1 MCIIIQQKIN
11 LLKFFLSTGKKV
23 FSHVLYISYRMEKNM
38 QLAIGKELD
47 SHDKI
52 YKPDFNSKSGRELL
66 AFYLQTKFKQIFL
79 FDKKQPTPIINNIH
93 PDFINKFTK
102 RIINKPTKRLLIGV
116 TGESASGKST
126 ICHEIKNVIEQ
137 LSMPVT
143 VLSTDNYFNDI
154 SVLINQYGSFD
165 NLRDNGYDVDA
176 PSSFQ
181 LDILRS
187 DLEDLSD
194 GLDIKAP
201 MYLPNGT
208 GVSMPKALDVPSKK
222 IIVVEGI
229 ATMYENVK
237 DIFDIKI
244 YVETENNL
252 RKNRFMNRAVEERN
266 QSKENAQKHWNYISK
281 AGERYVKPFRREAD
295 IVINGNSDL
304 KYFAQMLEYI
314 YEITQFQG

>member
-1 MCIIIQQKIN
+1 
-11 LLKFFLSTGKKV
+11 
-23 FSHVLYISYRMEKNM
+23 M
-38 QLAIGKELD
+38 QLLISKELN
-47 SHDKI
+47 SNDKI
-52 YKPDFNSKSGRELL
+52 YKPDFTSKSGRELL

-79 FDKKQPTPIINNIH
+79 FDKKQKLPILNSINPT
-93 PDFINKFTK
+93 FIERFTK
-102 RIINKPTKRLLIGV
+102 RLINKPTKRLLIGV

-137 LSMPVT
+137 LAMPVT

-154 SVLINQYGSFD
+154 SALINKFGSFD
-165 NLRDNGYDVDA
+165 KLRDNGYDVDA
-176 PSSFQ
+176 PTSFQ

-208 GVSMPKALDVPSKK
+208 GVSMPKAIDVPSQK

-229 ATMYENVK
+229 ATMYEAVK
-237 DIFDIKI
+237 DVFDIKI
-244 YVETENNL
+244 YVETENEL
-252 RKNRFMNRAVEERN
+252 RKSRFMNRAVEERN
-266 QSKENAQKHWNYISK
+266 QCLENAQKHWNYIAE
-281 AGERYVKPFRREAD
+281 AGEKYVKPFRKEAD
-295 IVINGNSDL
+295 LVINGNSDL

-314 YEITQFQG
+314 HEITNNFEG

>member
-1 MCIIIQQKIN
+1 
-11 LLKFFLSTGKKV
+11 
-23 FSHVLYISYRMEKNM
+23 M
-38 QLAIGKELD
+38 QLLIGKELN
-47 SHDKI
+47 SNDKI
-52 YKPDFNSKSGRELL
+52 YKPDFSSKSGRELL

-79 FDKKQPTPIINNIH
+79 FDKKQDLPIINSIN
-93 PDFINKFTK
+93 PNFIDRFTK
-102 RIINKPTKRLLIGV
+102 RLINQPSKRLLIGV

-154 SVLINQYGSFD
+154 SALINKFGSFD

-176 PSSFQ
+176 PTSFQ

-208 GVSMPKALDVPSKK
+208 GVSMPKAIDVPSQK

-229 ATMYENVK
+229 ATMYDVVK
-237 DIFDIKI
+237 DVFDIKI
-244 YVETENNL
+244 YVETENEL
-252 RKNRFMNRAVEERN
+252 RKSRFMNRAVEERN
-266 QSKENAQKHWNYISK
+266 QCLENAEKHWNYIAE
-281 AGERYVKPFRREAD
+281 AGEKYVKPFRKEAD
-295 IVINGNSDL
+295 LVINGNSDL

-314 YEITQFQG
+314 HEITNNFEA

>member
-1 MCIIIQQKIN
+1 
-11 LLKFFLSTGKKV
+11 
-23 FSHVLYISYRMEKNM
+23 M
-38 QLAIGKELD
+38 QLVIGKELN
-47 SHDKI
+47 SNDKI

-79 FDKKQPTPIINNIH
+79 FDKKQDTPIINNIH

-102 RIINKPTKRLLIGV
+102 RIISQPTKRLLIGV

-143 VLSTDNYFNDI
+143 ILSTDNYFNDI

-176 PSSFQ
+176 PTSFQ

-208 GVSMPKALDVPSKK
+208 GVSMPKAIDVKSQK

-229 ATMYENVK
+229 ATMYEDVK

-244 YVETENNL
+244 YVETENEL
-252 RKNRFMNRAVEERN
+252 RKSRFMNRAVEERN
-266 QSKENAQKHWNYISK
+266 QSEENAQKHWNYITS
-281 AGERYVKPFRREAD
+281 AGEKYVKPFRKEAD
-295 IVINGNSDL
+295 LVINGNSDL

-314 YEITQFQG
+314 YEITQFGDNNEE

>member
-1 MCIIIQQKIN
+1 
-11 LLKFFLSTGKKV
+11 
-23 FSHVLYISYRMEKNM
+23 M
-38 QLAIGKELD
+38 QLLIGKELN
-47 SHDKI
+47 SNDKI
-52 YKPDFNSKSGRELL
+52 YKPDLNSKSGRELL
-66 AFYLQTKFKQIFL
+66 AFYLQTKFRQIFL
-79 FDKKQPTPIINNIH
+79 FDKKQPIPIINSINH
-93 PDFINKFTK
+93 DFIDKFL
-102 RIINKPTKRLLIGV
+102 RRLINKPTKRLLIGV

-143 VLSTDNYFNDI
+143 ILSTDNYFNDI
-154 SVLINQYGSFD
+154 SVLINKYGSFD

-181 LDILRS
+181 LDVLRS
-187 DLEDLSD
+187 DLVDLSD

-208 GVSMPKALDVPSKK
+208 GVSMPKALDVHSQK

-229 ATMYENVK
+229 ATMYDSVK

-252 RKNRFMNRAVEERN
+252 RKERFLNRAVEERN
-266 QSKENAQKHWNYISK
+266 QSEENAQKHWNYITE
-281 AGERYVKPFRREAD
+281 AGEKYVKPFRNEAD
-295 IVINGNSDL
+295 LVINGNSDL
-304 KYFAQMLEYI
+304 KYFAHMLEYI
-314 YEITQFQG
+314 YEITNNFQ

>member
-1 MCIIIQQKIN
+1 
-11 LLKFFLSTGKKV
+11 
-23 FSHVLYISYRMEKNM
+23 M
-38 QLAIGKELD
+38 QLVIGKELGT
-47 SHDKI
+47 SDKI

-79 FDKKQPTPIINNIH
+79 YDKKQPTPIINNVN
-93 PDFINKFTK
+93 PNFIDRFSK
-102 RIINKPTKRLLIGV
+102 RLINKPTKRLLIGV

-154 SVLINQYGSFD
+154 STLINKYGSFD

-176 PSSFQ
+176 PTSFQ

-208 GVSMPKALDVPSKK
+208 GVSVPKAIDVPSRK

-229 ATMYENVK
+229 ATMYETVK
-237 DIFDIKI
+237 DEFDIKI
-244 YVETENNL
+244 YVETENEL
-252 RKNRFMNRAVEERN
+252 RKSRFLNRAVEERN
-266 QSKENAQKHWNYISK
+266 QSKENALKHWNYIAS
-281 AGERYVKPFRREAD
+281 AGEKYVKPFRREAD
-295 IVINGNSDL
+295 LVINGNSDL
-304 KYFAQMLEYI
+304 KYFAQILEYI
-314 YEITQFQG
+314 YEITNNYAV

>member
-1 MCIIIQQKIN
+1 MQMII
-11 LLKFFLSTGKKV
+11 
-23 FSHVLYISYRMEKNM
+23 KN
-38 QLAIGKELD
+38 ELG
-47 SHDKI
+47 SNDKI
-52 YKPDFNSKSGRELL
+52 YKPDFSSKSGRELL
-66 AFYLQTKFKQIFL
+66 AFYLQTKFKQIFV

-102 RIINKPTKRLLIGV
+102 RIISNPSKRLLIGV

-154 SVLINQYGSFD
+154 SVLINKYGSFD

-176 PSSFQ
+176 PTSFQ
-181 LDILRS
+181 MDILRS
-187 DLEDLSD
+187 DLEDLAD
-194 GLDIKAP
+194 GVDIKAP

-208 GVSMPKALDVPSKK
+208 GVSMPKAIDVPSRK

-229 ATMYENVK
+229 ATMYDAVK
-237 DIFDIKI
+237 DVFDIKI
-244 YVETENNL
+244 YVETDNKL
-252 RKNRFMNRAVEERN
+252 RKTRFMNRAVEERN
-266 QSKENAQKHWNYISK
+266 QSKENALKHWNYIAE
-281 AGERYVKPFRREAD
+281 AGEKYVKPFRREAD
-295 IVINGNSDL
+295 LVINGNSDL

-314 YEITQFQG
+314 YDITQFGDSAPEE